1 METRQALLRVDPADG
16 WHAALLKNRR
26 KADNF

>member
-1 METRQALLRVDPADG
+1 METRQALLRVDPVDG
-16 WHAALLKNRR
+16 WLAALLKNRR